1 MSQLPP
7 DHQSQRKQERAQQ
20 KSHQQEQPIHFLQ
33 WYRRSTL
40 KAKVGLWSVL
50 ALILLLLFSLGV
62 VVLIPRSVP
71 FRNAGVHISATLVYY
86 VSPSGNDA
94 NDGSMAHP
102 FASIQKA
109 ANVAKAG
116 ATIHVLP
123 GTYTKPVYSTAKG
136 TAQARI
142 TFISD
147 IEFWGSKPIR
157 FWQRP
162 AFVVSKMKSR
172 RAG

>member
-62 VVLIPRSVP
+62 VVLIPRSVL
-71 FRNAGVHISATLVYY
+71 FRNAGVHISATPVYY
-86 VSPSGNDA
+86 FSTFVDDTI
-94 NDGSMAHP
+94 DGSMHYL
-102 FASIQKA
+102 FASIQ
-109 ANVAKAG
+109 
-116 ATIHVLP
+116 
-123 GTYTKPVYSTAKG
+123 
-136 TAQARI
+136 
-142 TFISD
+142 
-147 IEFWGSKPIR
+147 
-157 FWQRP
+157 
-162 AFVVSKMKSR
+162 
-172 RAG
+172 